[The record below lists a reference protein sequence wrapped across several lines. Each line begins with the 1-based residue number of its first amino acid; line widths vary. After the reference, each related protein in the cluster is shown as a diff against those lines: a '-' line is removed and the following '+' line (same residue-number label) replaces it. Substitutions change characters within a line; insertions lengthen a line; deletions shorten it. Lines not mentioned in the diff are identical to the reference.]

1 MNNLIPEEVYKRRH
15 YGTPQ
20 SMLLIVANFTVL
32 TVTISLFAAGKH
44 VNWFFWVSMGL
55 LALYNFFNIRKDR
68 EEYTRPR
75 IIAYVLSVLL
85 MVVLFI
91 LVRLRA

>member
-1 MNNLIPEEVYKRRH
+1 MLPEEVYKRRH

-68 EEYTRPR
+68 EEYTKPR

-85 MVVLFI
+85 MVILFI
-91 LVRLRA
+91 IFRLKA